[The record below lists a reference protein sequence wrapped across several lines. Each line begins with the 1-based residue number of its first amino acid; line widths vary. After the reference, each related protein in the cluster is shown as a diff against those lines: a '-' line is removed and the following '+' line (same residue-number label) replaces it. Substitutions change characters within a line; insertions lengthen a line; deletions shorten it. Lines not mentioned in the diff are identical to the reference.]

1 MGLLLDA
8 NQIPIGMKMYP
19 GNESEK
25 PVIREIIDKLK
36 QRSHISGRTIQ
47 VADKGLNCFNNILHA
62 LKAGDGYIFSK
73 SVKTLSE
80 TEKTW
85 VLLENDYV
93 DVKNKKAKSF
103 TVSKS
108 VWMIFLILIQIT
120 PDTGKR

>member
-1 MGLLLDA
+1 M
-8 NQIPIGMKMYP
+8 
-19 GNESEK
+19 
-25 PVIREIIDKLK
+25 
-36 QRSHISGRTIQ
+36 
-47 VADKGLNCFNNILHA
+47 ADKGLNCFNNILHA

-73 SVKTLSE
+73 SVKTLPE

-108 VWMIFLILIQIT
+108 VWMIFLIPIRIT